1 MEYLFQIL
9 EHTNKQEAGA
19 ASAKWPNLYPK
30 EFDNLV
36 LLTIKCVVVVAGATY
51 FLHKYFFPVSL

>member
-1 MEYLFQIL
+1 M

-36 LLTIKCVVVVAGATY
+36 LLTIKYVIVVAGATY